1 MIRTIFNGLN
11 HYKVSAD
18 FNSYRLSPLAPH
30 RVRFAPQN
38 RLLEPADCSQWKG
51 VEIIEGEICPD
62 HIHLLL
68 SIPYTKIRIP
78 KPRILV

>member
-38 RLLEPADCSQWKG
+38 RLLEPADCSRF
-51 VEIIEGEICPD
+51 V
-62 HIHLLL
+62 
-68 SIPYTKIRIP
+68 SR
-78 KPRILV
+78 

>member
-18 FNSYRLSPLAPH
+18 FNSYRLNPFAPH

-38 RLLEPADCSQWKG
+38 RLLEPADCMWAEPTKKGLQMPLFVLQKILKFMYNMSQMG
-51 VEIIEGEICPD
+51 NTIN
-62 HIHLLL
+62 
-68 SIPYTKIRIP
+68 R
-78 KPRILV
+78 

>member
-38 RLLEPADCSQWKG
+38 RLFEPADCKDDTLIK
-51 VEIIEGEICPD
+51 VE
-62 HIHLLL
+62 
-68 SIPYTKIRIP
+68 
-78 KPRILV
+78 